1 MIPQKATIL
10 CIYEI
15 LKTYSD
21 ENHILSAEKIREK
34 LKKLYDIDMERRAIY
49 RNIDALRSIG
59 IEIEGYQENRE
70 GYYLVDRLFEL
81 SEIRL
86 LCDAVASS
94 EMIEEEAGKQIIRRL
109 IDTQSIFQGRML
121 QKTLFIKPERNPQSR
136 QLFYTIDILNVA
148 INQGCK
154 VSARLMELGLAH
166 TRTEKENSPIVF
178 SPYAPVWADG
188 YYYVLAEEENT
199 DDISH
204 LRIDLLQ
211 DIVLLERGADMLC
224 GGLNP
229 IQYAREFILL
239 KGERKERFEIECSR
253 ALWQSLAQ
261 AFGEGAEVL
270 REDGGRISV
279 KILAIP
285 SSMRSWVLSHL
296 NSCEVTGPKS
306 FREEIQQIV
315 MEAYQAYTSIQINR
329 SENLY

>member
-94 EMIEEEAGKQIIRRL
+94 EMIEEAAGKQIIRRL

-154 VSARLMELGLAH
+154 VSARLMELGLTH

-178 SPYAPVWADG
+178 
-188 YYYVLAEEENT
+188 
-199 DDISH
+199 
-204 LRIDLLQ
+204 
-211 DIVLLERGADMLC
+211 
-224 GGLNP
+224 
-229 IQYAREFILL
+229 
-239 KGERKERFEIECSR
+239 
-253 ALWQSLAQ
+253 
-261 AFGEGAEVL
+261 
-270 REDGGRISV
+270 
-279 KILAIP
+279 IP
-285 SSMRSWVLSHL
+285 SAMRSWVLSHL